1 MTTKT
6 FKIWDEQN
14 ATGGGGKC
22 LIRQNFITFSSYG
35 KVSFSSGLC
44 SALGLTHESRITFV
58 EGDDGSLFLCKT
70 INTGLIFGQS
80 KSKKNY
86 LQMGAR
92 KLCDHLFQTYGFE
105 KSFRARHWWPPF
117 QRRPTTLSYPGAAAG
132 RCQSADTWLRRN

>member
-22 LIRQNFITFSSYG
+22 LIRQNFITFTSYG

-44 SALGLTHESRITFV
+44 STLGLTHESRITFI

-92 KLCDHLFQTYGFE
+92 KLCDHLFQTYGFD
-105 KSFRARHWWPPF
+105 KSFRARVCVTAETFPKQEGLPV
-117 QRRPTTLSYPGAAAG
+117 AG
-132 RCQSADTWLRRN
+132 YRIYLNEVKK